1 MTPSGKIMHNTK
13 LLFLQPIAARYG
25 DLEICQLIIGQTH
38 NVNPADMQ
46 SVTPLHYA
54 AYYGHSNVYSYI
66 LENIEPRTF
75 KNGKITYNSLDPYD
89 SLCEWTPLH
98 LADRNGHY
106 NEIYQIF
113 QKFQK
118 TRKGQSKKPSGELNN
133 TRADVLEELEILN
146 VSLQ

>member
-13 LLFLQPIAARYG
+13 LLFLQPTAARYG

-38 NVNPADMQ
+38 NANPADMQ
-46 SVTPLHYA
+46 SITPLHYA
-54 AYYGHSNVYSYI
+54 AYYGHSNVYSCI

-98 LADRNGHY
+98 LADSNGYY

-113 QKFQK
+113 QKFQESYKDQSEK
-118 TRKGQSKKPSGELNN
+118 TFKELNN
-133 TRADVLEELEILN
+133 SEADLLEELEILN
-146 VSLQ
+146 VSLP